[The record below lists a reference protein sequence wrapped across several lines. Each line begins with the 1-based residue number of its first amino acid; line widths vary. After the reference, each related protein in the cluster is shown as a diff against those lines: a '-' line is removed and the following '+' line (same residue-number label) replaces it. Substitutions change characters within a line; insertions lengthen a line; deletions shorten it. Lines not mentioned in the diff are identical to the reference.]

1 MATLTI
7 TLPDDLA
14 ADIRA
19 RVAAGE
25 YPDEGAVIADWLR
38 GPEEPPEMLAQWH
51 AEVAEI
57 VDRLDAGLEPL
68 LTLEEVMAELDQ
80 ARRLRTAE
88 RA

>member
-38 GPEEPPEMLAQWH
+38 GLDGSPAALAQWH

-57 VDRLDAGLEPL
+57 VDRLDAGQEPL
-68 LTLEEVMAELDQ
+68 LTLEDVMAELDE